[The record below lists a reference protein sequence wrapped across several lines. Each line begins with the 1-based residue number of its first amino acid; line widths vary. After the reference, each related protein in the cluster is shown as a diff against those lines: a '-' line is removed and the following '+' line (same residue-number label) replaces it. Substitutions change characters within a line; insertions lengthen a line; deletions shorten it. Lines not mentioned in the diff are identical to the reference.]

1 MKDSEITE
9 WFVNLPEYKS
19 YVDAIG
25 AYNPELDYAGPEGK
39 FISKFIP
46 STFYGIELNI
56 CFYQHDALHEIGGTK
71 KDRWLADMA
80 MLGTGLYIIENHPNR
95 WYLYGAST
103 VRRHLARVRLI
114 KYFEIVR
121 HFGKPHF
128 NFSAK

>member
-1 MKDSEITE
+1 MEDSEITE

-39 FISKFIP
+39 FISNFIP
-46 STFYGIELNI
+46 SSVYGIDLN
-56 CFYQHDALHEIGGTK
+56 CAFYQHDALCEIGGTK

-80 MLGTGLYIIENHPNR
+80 MLGTGLRIIENHPNR
-95 WYLYGAST
+95 WYLKGFNT
-103 VRRHLARVRLI
+103 IRRHLARLRLI
-114 KYFEIVR
+114 IYFEAVR
-121 HFGKPHF
+121 SFGKPHF